1 MVVTHTALIRLSW
14 PAKPLWVNRSSGKHW
29 AAAGRDAAKKA
40 QRDEAV
46 IMAKGQIGTLRQIGD
61 GYTLTITFHKA
72 DRRRY
77 DLDNAYGAVKAAQD
91 AIFKEWG
98 RDDSTFDRVT
108 LIRGEPVK
116 GGCVMFEV
124 TG

>member
-1 MVVTHTALIRLSW
+1 MRMTHTALIRLSW
-14 PAKPLWVNRSSGKHW
+14 PARQLWINRNSGKHW
-29 AAAGRDAAKKA
+29 AADRKHAAKKA
-40 QRDEAV
+40 QVEEAV
-46 IMAKGQIGTLRQIGD
+46 IMAKGQIGTLRQISD
-61 GYTLTITFHKA
+61 AYTLTITFHKA
-72 DRRRY
+72 DRKRY

-108 LIRGEPVK
+108 LVRGEPVK